1 MTSLEA
7 QDTDYLCEQK
17 SNQNKAQNCK
27 ECEKDVSQPN
37 TLQAWVAKVKRKL
50 RFDYYRRIESKK
62 SVFSKSLLKSKERRE
77 KIENLKIIFYFL
89 LPGDL
94 KRRINR
100 ILWRQL

>member
-17 SNQNKAQNCK
+17 SNQNSAQNCK

-62 SVFSKSLLKSKERRE
+62 CLFEVTIEIKRETRENRKSK
-77 KIENLKIIFYFL
+77 NYFL
-89 LPGDL
+89 FFIA
-94 KRRINR
+94 RRFEKKN
-100 ILWRQL
+100 